1 VSSTDRPL
9 RVVVVDDDDDFRLML
24 RVQLNL
30 QDGVEVVG
38 TAGDGREALEVV
50 DELDPDAVAMDL
62 LMPVMD
68 GFAAIGELRER
79 RPEVGVVAYTAVAG
93 RYARER
99 VDELGVEL
107 VLKSGDPGGRRSGA
121 APPAR
126 PTVHRTPP
134 PPSVPDPATCHEVA
148 APETTPRDRRSRPR
162 RPPPARPQG
171 S

>member
-1 VSSTDRPL
+1 VSSTDRSL

-107 VLKSGDPGGRRSGA
+107 VLKSGDPGALVEALRRSA
-121 APPAR
+121 AG
-126 PTVHRTPP
+126 TPDRA
-134 PPSVPDPATCHEVA
+134 PDPAT
-148 APETTPRDRRSRPR
+148 S
-162 RPPPARPQG
+162 
-171 S
+171 

>member
-1 VSSTDRPL
+1 MSATDQAAVPTDEPL

-30 QDGVEVVG
+30 QPGVEVIG
-38 TAGDGREALEVV
+38 TAADGREALDVV
-50 DELDPDAVAMDL
+50 DALRPDAVAMDL
-62 LMPVMD
+62 LMPVLD

-99 VDELGVEL
+99 VAELDAEL
-107 VLKSGDPGGRRSGA
+107 VLKSGDPTPLVEALRRSIDRA
-121 APPAR
+121 
-126 PTVHRTPP
+126 HERT
-134 PPSVPDPATCHEVA
+134 A
-148 APETTPRDRRSRPR
+148 DRAS
-162 RPPPARPQG
+162 